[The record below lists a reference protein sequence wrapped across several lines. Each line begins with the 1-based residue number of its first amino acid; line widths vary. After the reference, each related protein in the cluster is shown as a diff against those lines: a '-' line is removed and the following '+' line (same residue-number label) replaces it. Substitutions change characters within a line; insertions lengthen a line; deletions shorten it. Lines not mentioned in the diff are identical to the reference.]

1 MAKKA
6 VSPSDAAL
14 ERVRAVCFG
23 FPGAEEKLS
32 HGAPSFHVRGKMYV
46 NFVDDHHGDGR
57 LAIWCKATP
66 EEQKRLVA
74 MDPARYF
81 VPPYVG
87 VKGWVGAVLNH
98 PKTVAKQPVRPPPKT
113 PPRPTTDADAARAAL
128 ETLMKI
134 CAALPESECE
144 RDTCDAADAGERNGF
159 DEELQQHLAGR
170 RADCQSDADLA
181 GSLGHRDEHDV
192 HDADA
197 SHEQ

>member
-1 MAKKA
+1 MAKRA

-57 LAIWCKATP
+57 LAIWCKATRD
-66 EEQKRLVA
+66 EQKRLVA

-87 VKGWVGAVLNH
+87 VRGWVGAVLNH
-98 PKTVAKQPVRPPPKT
+98 PKTDWIEIAIFVEEGWASIVPNAVLKQPVRPPPKA
-113 PPRPTTDADAARAAL
+113 PPRPTTDADAAR
-128 ETLMKI
+128 
-134 CAALPESECE
+134 S
-144 RDTCDAADAGERNGF
+144 R
-159 DEELQQHLAGR
+159 
-170 RADCQSDADLA
+170 S
-181 GSLGHRDEHDV
+181 
-192 HDADA
+192 
-197 SHEQ
+197 